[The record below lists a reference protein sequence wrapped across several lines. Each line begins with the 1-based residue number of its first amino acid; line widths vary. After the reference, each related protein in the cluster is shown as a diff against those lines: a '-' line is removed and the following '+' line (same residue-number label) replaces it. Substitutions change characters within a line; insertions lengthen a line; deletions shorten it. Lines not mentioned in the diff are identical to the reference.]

1 MDKYVC
7 QVCGYTY
14 EPAKGDPGN
23 GIKSGT
29 KFGDLPEDWS
39 CPVCGAPKNM
49 FEKKS

>member
-1 MDKYVC
+1 MENYVC

-14 EPAKGDPGN
+14 VPAKGDPEN
-23 GIKSGT
+23 GVMSGT
-29 KFGDLPEDWS
+29 KFGDIPEDWS

>member
-14 EPAKGDPGN
+14 DPAQGDPGH
-23 GIKSGT
+23 GVKPGT
-29 KFGDLPEDWS
+29 KFEDLPEDWS